1 MLRKSATLSFKSDE
15 EESELLQQPNE
26 EELKALKPS
35 AGVSEQPD
43 LSFLF
48 RLTESPNGMFSP
60 NNDFKK
66 ESTKDVNEEQNK

>member
-15 EESELLQQPNE
+15 EESELFQQPNE

-43 LSFLF
+43 FSFLF
-48 RLTESPNGMFSP
+48 RLTESPNGLFSP
-60 NNDFKK
+60 YNDSKK
-66 ESTKDVNEEQNK
+66 ESTKDLNEEQNK